1 MADVNA
7 ASTADET
14 PSYESARDELAAIVV
29 ALEGGGQ
36 TLEQALTL
44 WERGEVLASICQGWL
59 DNARER
65 LETARSAQPDSAPRT
80 LSETPGPSLSG
91 GRHGGCGSGAVGGQ

>member
-1 MADVNA
+1 
-7 ASTADET
+7 
-14 PSYESARDELAAIVV
+14 IVE

-44 WERGEVLASICQGWL
+44 WERGEVLAQVCQSWL

-65 LETARSAQPDSAPRT
+65 LETARTAQADA
-80 LSETPGPSLSG
+80 TPSTSDP
-91 GRHGGCGSGAVGGQ
+91 

>member
-1 MADVNA
+1 MAGVTD
-7 ASTADET
+7 ASPTENP
-14 PSYESARDELAAIVV
+14 PSYEQARDELAAIVV

-44 WERGEVLASICQGWL
+44 WERGEVLAAICQAWL

-65 LETARSAQPDSAPRT
+65 LESARAAAPDQTTRT
-80 LSETPGPSLSG
+80 ET
-91 GRHGGCGSGAVGGQ
+91 

>member
-1 MADVNA
+1 MEGSPELGDVSGGHNVGKN
-7 ASTADET
+7 
-14 PSYESARDELAAIVV
+14 PSYEQARDELAAIVV

-44 WERGEVLASICQGWL
+44 WERGEVLASICQSWL

-65 LETARSAQPDSAPRT
+65 LETVRASKTGAT
-80 LSETPGPSLSG
+80 TETPSDG
-91 GRHGGCGSGAVGGQ
+91 

>member
-1 MADVNA
+1 VTD
-7 ASTADET
+7 ASPAQDR
-14 PSYESARDELAAIVV
+14 PSYEQARDELAAIVV

-44 WERGEVLASICQGWL
+44 WERGEVLAGICQSWL

-65 LETARSAQPDSAPRT
+65 LESARAAQAEPT
-80 LSETPGPSLSG
+80 ETTDGT
-91 GRHGGCGSGAVGGQ
+91 

>member
-1 MADVNA
+1 MGAVTDGSPA
-7 ASTADET
+7 PGQ
-14 PSYESARDELAAIVV
+14 PSYEQARDELAAIVV

-44 WERGEVLASICQGWL
+44 WERGEALAGICQSWL

-65 LETARSAQPDSAPRT
+65 LESARAAQ
-80 LSETPGPSLSG
+80 SEPPETTNGT
-91 GRHGGCGSGAVGGQ
+91 

>member
-1 MADVNA
+1 MPGVNDA
-7 ASTADET
+7 TDGSNPSELSGERVASES
-14 PSYESARDELAAIVV
+14 PSYEQARDELAAIVV

-44 WERGEVLASICQGWL
+44 WERGEVLASICQSWL

-65 LETARSAQPDSAPRT
+65 LETVRASQTGAT
-80 LSETPGPSLSG
+80 TETPSDG
-91 GRHGGCGSGAVGGQ
+91 

>member
-1 MADVNA
+1 MTDV
-7 ASTADET
+7 SHPSRETET
-14 PSYESARDELAAIVV
+14 PSYERARDELAAIVE

-44 WERGEVLASICQGWL
+44 WERGEVLAQVCQSWL

-65 LETARSAQPDSAPRT
+65 LETARTTQADA
-80 LSETPGPSLSG
+80 TPSTSDP
-91 GRHGGCGSGAVGGQ
+91 

>member
-1 MADVNA
+1 MAEVSA

-14 PSYESARDELAAIVV
+14 PGYESARDELAAIVV

-44 WERGEVLASICQGWL
+44 WERGEVLAAICQGWL

-65 LETARSAQPDSAPRT
+65 LETARS
-80 LSETPGPSLSG
+80 TPTDP
-91 GRHGGCGSGAVGGQ
+91 

>member
-1 MADVNA
+1 M
-7 ASTADET
+7 SHPSRETET
-14 PSYESARDELAAIVV
+14 PSYERARDELAAIVE

-44 WERGEVLASICQGWL
+44 WERGEVLAQVCQSWL

-65 LETARSAQPDSAPRT
+65 LETARTAQADA
-80 LSETPGPSLSG
+80 TPSTSDP
-91 GRHGGCGSGAVGGQ
+91 

>member
-1 MADVNA
+1 MTDV
-7 ASTADET
+7 SHPSRETET
-14 PSYESARDELAAIVV
+14 PSYERARDELAAIVE

-44 WERGEVLASICQGWL
+44 WERGEVLAQVCQSWL

-65 LETARSAQPDSAPRT
+65 LETVRASQTEAAPSDPIRDS
-80 LSETPGPSLSG
+80 
-91 GRHGGCGSGAVGGQ
+91 

>member
-1 MADVNA
+1 MAAVSTPSP
-7 ASTADET
+7 STAE
-14 PSYESARDELAAIVV
+14 PSYEQARDELAAIVT

-44 WERGEVLASICQGWL
+44 WERGEVLAAICEHWL

-65 LETARSAQPDSAPRT
+65 LEAAHKSTKPTDQADI
-80 LSETPGPSLSG
+80 
-91 GRHGGCGSGAVGGQ
+91 

>member
-1 MADVNA
+1 MAAVSDPS
-7 ASTADET
+7 ASSAD
-14 PSYESARDELAAIVV
+14 PSYEQARDELAAIVV

-44 WERGEVLASICQGWL
+44 WERGEVLAAICQSWL

-65 LETARSAQPDSAPRT
+65 LETARSGTNPTEPQDS
-80 LSETPGPSLSG
+80 
-91 GRHGGCGSGAVGGQ
+91 

>member
-1 MADVNA
+1 M
-7 ASTADET
+7 TAVSGVSAGDEQ
-14 PSYESARDELAAIVV
+14 PSYEQARDELAAIVV

-44 WERGEVLASICQGWL
+44 WERGEVLAEICQSWL

-65 LETARSAQPDSAPRT
+65 LDTARAAQTQNDTGKVTQADS
-80 LSETPGPSLSG
+80 
-91 GRHGGCGSGAVGGQ
+91 